1 MNIKKTTKV
10 MIALLAGASLVKT
23 LMDDKLK
30 KQEVEIEVK
39 EEFK

>member
-30 KQEVEIEVK
+30 KQEMEMEVK
-39 EEFK
+39 EDSK